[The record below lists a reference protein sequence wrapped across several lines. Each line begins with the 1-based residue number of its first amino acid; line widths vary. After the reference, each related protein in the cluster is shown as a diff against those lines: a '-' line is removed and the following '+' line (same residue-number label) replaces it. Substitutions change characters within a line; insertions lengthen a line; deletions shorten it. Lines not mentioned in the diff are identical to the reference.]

1 MFDEIVARYRDLL
14 NDLDT
19 FAYTVT
25 LPDSGTLL
33 IEDAVRRLG
42 FDPLTLKGYEDR
54 HIPGSLH
61 LYQVDPGIVTLD
73 WTNPGEERQEISN
86 RLSGVGF
93 RHWYV
98 SVDIEGNTSMYV
110 RYGEIEGD
118 LDHPGP
124 IDIPFDQRS
133 ERLGPLSGYRELLA
147 AGYDSEV
154 AEAEIDITAAC
165 LTVVE
170 LESGVRLDNEL
181 MDTPHATLPIVS

>member
-1 MFDEIVARYRDLL
+1 MFDEIVARYRDML

-25 LPDSGTLL
+25 LPNSGMLL
-33 IEDAVRRLG
+33 IGDAVRRLG
-42 FDPLTLKGYEDR
+42 FDPLALKGYEDF
-54 HIPGSLH
+54 HGPGGLH
-61 LYQVDPGIVTLD
+61 LYQVDTGIVTLD

-110 RYGEIEGD
+110 RYGEMEGD
-118 LDHPGP
+118 LDHPQP
-124 IDIPFDQRS
+124 IDIPFAQRS
-133 ERLGPLSGYRELLA
+133 ERLGPLIGYRKLLA

-154 AEAEIDITAAC
+154 VEAEIDITAAC
-165 LTVVE
+165 LAVVE
-170 LESGVRLDNEL
+170 LESGVRLDDEL
-181 MDTPHATLPIVS
+181 MDTPHPTLPIIT

>member
-14 NDLDT
+14 EDLDT

-25 LPDSGTLL
+25 LPDSGALS
-33 IEDAVRRLG
+33 IEDAVHRLG
-42 FDPLTLKGYEDR
+42 CDPLTLIGDEDQ
-54 HIPGSLH
+54 HSPGSLH
-61 LYQVDPGIVTLD
+61 LYRVDQGIVTLD
-73 WTNPGEERQEISN
+73 WTNPGEERQEVSN
-86 RLSGVGF
+86 RLSGPGF

-110 RYGEIEGD
+110 RYGNLEGD

-124 IDIPFDQRS
+124 IDIPFHERS
-133 ERLGPLSGYRELLA
+133 ERLGPMNGYRELLA
-147 AGYDSEV
+147 AGYDSDV

-170 LESGVRLDNEL
+170 LESGVRLSDEL
-181 MDTPHATLPIVS
+181 MDAPHSTLPMVT